1 MANEYILLCQV
12 LLYYFFLMNQN
23 ITSPNS
29 PHTSITSIGLVLRNF
44 VK

>member
-1 MANEYILLCQV
+1 MANEYILLWQV
-12 LLYYFFLMNQN
+12 VLYYFFLMNQN

-29 PHTSITSIGLVLRNF
+29 PHTSITSMGLLLRNL